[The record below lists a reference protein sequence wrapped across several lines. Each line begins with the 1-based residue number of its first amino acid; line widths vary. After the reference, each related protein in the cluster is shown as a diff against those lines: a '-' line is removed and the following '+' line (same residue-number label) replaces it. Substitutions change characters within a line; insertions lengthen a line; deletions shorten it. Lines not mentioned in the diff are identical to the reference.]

1 MLFDELGIYGWDVVE
16 PLVLAAIVADLPVL
30 LIGDIGTNKTEGSK
44 TIAQA
49 VLGAGSAFRH
59 YEVPTLN
66 FDDLVGFLNPKGLAK
81 GTLEFVPTPLPSG
94 RPKPPSSMN
103 STGPIPS
110 SNRSSMN
117 SSGPGTSW
125 DCRPSSSSS
134 SPPSTPRRLIRP
146 GTWT

>member
-49 VLGAGSAFRH
+49 ILGPTSQFRH

-66 FDDLVGFLNPKGLAK
+66 FDDLVGFLNPQ
-81 GTLEFVPTPLPSG
+81 
-94 RPKPPSSMN
+94 
-103 STGPIPS
+103 
-110 SNRSSMN
+110 NR
-117 SSGPGTSW
+117 
-125 DCRPSSSSS
+125 
-134 SPPSTPRRLIRP
+134 L
-146 GTWT
+146 